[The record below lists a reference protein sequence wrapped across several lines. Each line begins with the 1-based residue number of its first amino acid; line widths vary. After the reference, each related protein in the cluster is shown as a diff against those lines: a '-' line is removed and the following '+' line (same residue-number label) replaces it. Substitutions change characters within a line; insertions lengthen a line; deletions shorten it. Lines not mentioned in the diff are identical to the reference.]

1 MIHLN
6 PLPLPEPQAKAI
18 KEWLNLPA
26 ARQFRDTLAQ
36 MAMASAAEGA
46 NSAMDTG
53 NNPDN
58 AKLESEEHFGRA
70 IAANNMLQ
78 LMHNMLDPKFE
89 FKHFEIG
96 PKPTTTPMIA
106 EEME

>member
-1 MIHLN
+1 MIHLK

-26 ARQFRDTLAQ
+26 ARLFRDTLAQ

-46 NSAMDTG
+46 NSAMDLR
-53 NNPDN
+53 NPDN
-58 AKLESEEHFGRA
+58 AKVESEEYFAKA
-70 IAANNMLQ
+70 ITANNMLE

-89 FKHFEIG
+89 YKHFEIG
-96 PKPTTTPMIA
+96 PKPTTTPLI
-106 EEME
+106 EDMEQ